1 MKISKRAIFTCV
13 AVLAL
18 SVPVS
23 LFLTSSGPART
34 IRADKSI
41 KSEWQSAKTPNFR
54 YLLFVQA
61 GNFAFSWHNVLSYR
75 TIEGAISDITY
86 SDHYRHEIVRCY
98 LDKSL
103 DRWDNEI
110 SLVRN
115 KSKNET
121 LCLGNLYPMKK
132 SEWDLNS

>member
-1 MKISKRAIFTCV
+1 MKISRKAIFACV
-13 AVLAL
+13 VVLAL

-23 LFLTSSGPART
+23 LSLISNNAART

-41 KSEWQSAKTPNFR
+41 KSEWQSATTPNFR

-75 TIEGAISDITY
+75 TIEGAVSDITY

-98 LDKSL
+98 LDKTL
-103 DRWDNEI
+103 DKWNNEI
-110 SLVRN
+110 FLVRN

-132 SEWDLNS
+132 NEWDLNS